1 VLVRERWQAVLT
13 AAIRPGN
20 LPEEIERNPLGL
32 YVTDIQWTKQ
42 L

>member
-1 VLVRERWQAVLT
+1 VE
-13 AAIRPGN
+13 IRPSHT
-20 LPEEIERNPLGL
+20 PEQIEQNPLGL